1 MKEMV
6 RLGIVL
12 LVFSAISAGILGLT
26 NEVTA
31 PAIAEGRRAADL
43 KNMQEVFPEADNFEA
58 YSEEEIEGYKATA
71 PELVELYKAKAGGNS
86 VGYIA
91 KVVTNG
97 FHGDV
102 ELIVGFFDD
111 GKINGLRLGQH
122 SETPGLGANAATPE
136 FYGQFSG
143 LTLKEELSSVDS
155 SPEGNQI
162 QGITAATITSNA
174 VVAGINGLAN
184 LLGGLK

>member
-1 MKEMV
+1 M
-6 RLGIVL
+6 
-12 LVFSAISAGILGLT
+12 
-26 NEVTA
+26 
-31 PAIAEGRRAADL
+31 
-43 KNMQEVFPEADNFEA
+43 
-58 YSEEEIEGYKATA
+58 
-71 PELVELYKAKAGGNS
+71 
-86 VGYIA
+86 
-91 KVVTNG
+91 
-97 FHGDV
+97 
-102 ELIVGFFDD
+102 
-111 GKINGLRLGQH
+111 
-122 SETPGLGANAATPE
+122 